1 MIDYALLTQKRIQLN
16 VLNLAIGNQAATL
29 ESGEILGMVLTE
41 AQITELDAALK
52 AAGKDLKDLAGE
64 IKTLIG

>member
-1 MIDYALLTQKRIQLN
+1 MIDYALLTQKRTDLN
-16 VLNLAIGNQAATL
+16 VLNSAIGNQAATL
-29 ESGEILGMVLTE
+29 ESGKVLGMVLTE

>member
-1 MIDYALLTQKRIQLN
+1 MIDYELLTQKRTELN
-16 VLNLAIGNQAATL
+16 VLNSAIGQQAATL
-29 ESGEILGMVLTE
+29 KAGKVLEIALTE
-41 AQITELDAALK
+41 AQIAELDAALK